1 MQVLFMKPY
10 GKVNKQAVLLVIYI
24 AQMLQEASITNAKYW
39 PIPWTQIFEHTVDSK
54 AVSVL

>member
-1 MQVLFMKPY
+1 
-10 GKVNKQAVLLVIYI
+10 
-24 AQMLQEASITNAKYW
+24 MLQGADITNAEYR